1 MSEKPTYETL
11 EKRIQELEKAYS
23 ESKQSEAA
31 LRETEEIF
39 KCFLENSPIYVFF
52 KDRDMRSI
60 KLSRNYEQMLGK
72 PLNELLGKTMDE
84 IFPSDLAKKM
94 IADDLKI
101 LNEGKLVV
109 VDEEFSGTYYTTTKF
124 PIFIDGK
131 PRYLAGY
138 TIDITD
144 HKTAE
149 DALRESEAQ
158 LRDRNSFIQAI
169 LDNLPIGL
177 SVNYLESDSSSYMN
191 KQYTE
196 IHGWPKKELN
206 TIQKLFENV
215 FPDPAYRE
223 EILKKMLA
231 DIDSHDPDRMQW
243 DNIEIITRDGKKKV
257 VNIKNIPLFEQNMM
271 IGTVQD
277 ITEHKRAEEERE
289 KLQGQLAQAQKMESV
304 GRLAGGV
311 AHDFNNMLSVIIG
324 NAEFAMDRVALE
336 DPLHKTLKNILD
348 AATRSAEVT
357 RQLLAFA
364 RKQTIAP
371 KVLDLNETVENMLSM
386 LRRLIGEDI
395 DLIWLPGADIR
406 HVKIDPSQIN
416 QILANLCV
424 NARDAIADVGRITIE
439 TNAATFDETYCA
451 DHAGFIPGNY
461 TLLAVSDDGCG
472 MDRQTM
478 DKLFEPFFTTKGI
491 GKGTGLGMSM
501 VYGIVKQ
508 NNGFINVYSEPGQGT
523 TFKIYLPPYKTETD
537 CIVKEKA
544 TGSDD
549 CGNETIL
556 LVEDEPSI
564 LEITGA
570 MLEQFGYAVLSANS
584 PDKAIEMAREHS
596 GEIHLL
602 MTDVVMPEMNGRDLA
617 QNLLSLYPDIKRL
630 FMSGYTANVI
640 AHHGVLD
647 EGVNFIQKP
656 FMAKDLALKLRE
668 ILDDST
674 T

>member
-109 VDEEFSGTYYTTTKF
+109 VDEEFSGTYYTTTKL

-451 DHAGFIPGNY
+451 DHAGFIPGNF

-617 QNLLSLYPDIKRL
+617 RNLLSLYPDIKRL